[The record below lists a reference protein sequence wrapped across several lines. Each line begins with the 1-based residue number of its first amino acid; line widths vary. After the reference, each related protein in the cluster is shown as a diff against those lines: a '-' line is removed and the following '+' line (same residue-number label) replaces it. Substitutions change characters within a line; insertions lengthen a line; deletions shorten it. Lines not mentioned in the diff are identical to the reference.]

1 MVDIEEI
8 KSAILHL
15 SPKAQAELRAW
26 YEQLD
31 AQHWDKQFEEDV
43 ADGRLDVL
51 ADEAVRALR
60 SGDYTEL

>member
-8 KSAILHL
+8 KSAILRL

-31 AQHWDKQFEEDV
+31 AQNWDQQFKEDV
-43 ADGRLDVL
+43 AAGRLDAL
-51 ADEAVRALR
+51 ADEAVRAFR